1 MSEETKIPETEE
13 VKTEEESK
21 VSPQP
26 EEKEQSGGEKR
37 TKKEKAEK
45 RTKKNEELE
54 KLREE
59 AAEYKDQLLRTAA
72 EYDNYRKRTRKE
84 LDERYRDARIDCIQ
98 KMLPVIDNFAR
109 AVSAE
114 QGSAEELKK
123 GMEMIYKQFLSLLD
137 GMGVKEIGK
146 AGEAFDPSLHN
157 AVMHVD
163 DESLGEGV
171 IAEVFQTGFM
181 MDDRVV
187 RHAMVKVAN

>member
-13 VKTEEESK
+13 AKEEKTEAAPE
-21 VSPQP
+21 P
-26 EEKEQSGGEKR
+26 EEKEPNGEGKR
-37 TKKEKAEK
+37 AKKEKAEK
-45 RTKKNEELE
+45 RPKKNEELE
-54 KLREE
+54 KLKKE

-84 LDERYRDARIDCIQ
+84 LDDRYRDARIDSIQ
-98 KMLPVIDNFAR
+98 KLLPVIDNFAR
-109 AVSAE
+109 AVSAGE
-114 QGSAEELKK
+114 GSAEDLKK

-137 GMGVKEIGK
+137 SMGVKEIGK
-146 AGEAFDPSLHN
+146 VGETFDPSLHN

-163 DESLGEGV
+163 DESLGGNV

-181 MDDRVV
+181 LDDRVV